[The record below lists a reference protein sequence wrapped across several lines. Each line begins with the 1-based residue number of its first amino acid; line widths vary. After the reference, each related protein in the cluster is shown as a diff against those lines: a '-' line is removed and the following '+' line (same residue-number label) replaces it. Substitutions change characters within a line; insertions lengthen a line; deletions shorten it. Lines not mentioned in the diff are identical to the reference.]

1 MAYLPT
7 INKSPTKM
15 ETVQEVLIQVKQRA
29 EALTLN
35 ETDLVLDHA
44 IYCKAVETVMQKR
57 NVEL

>member
-1 MAYLPT
+1 
-7 INKSPTKM
+7 M